1 MDLVLP
7 HIGLIARF
15 LLGLDVLALITLL
28 GGAYREARS
37 GGMVAQNG
45 TAITPT
51 GKDRIAK
58 SRLQVCANTGG
69 DFGTPHVRVRRR
81 LVGGSTRI
89 VRQTKSLRKGTI
101 AVSRVGGV
109 DRKQARERHIRE

>member
-7 HIGLIARF
+7 YIGLIARF

-69 DFGTPHVRVRRR
+69 ISGPSCRGSAAISWRALLASSENQVSQKRYDRR
-81 LVGGSTRI
+81 L
-89 VRQTKSLRKGTI
+89 
-101 AVSRVGGV
+101 
-109 DRKQARERHIRE
+109 ARRWR

>member
-1 MDLVLP
+1 VDLVLP

-69 DFGTPHVRVRRR
+69 DFGTPQIRVRRR
-81 LVGGSTRI
+81 LVGGLYSHRPTT
-89 VRQTKSLRKGTI
+89 Q
-101 AVSRVGGV
+101 VSQKRY
-109 DRKQARERHIRE
+109 DRRLARRWR